1 MPYVY
6 VMETSAAVKV
16 GYSRDPQT
24 RLCNVRTS
32 CPLPISLFFTVSL
45 KGKSRARAVE
55 SKSHD
60 ILKSSGFHVHSEWF
74 SCSPSEAVSAIRA
87 AIDLVDNIEDA
98 RQEKSDITSRAIAA
112 AAADELKLI
121 AGAIKYLHPDDVWSA
136 VKRSG
141 LAYRTQYMNKKT
153 ILKSI
158 SVANNP
164 THKLSEYD
172 ALLLRYTGAQL
183 LDVISDYLEVK

>member
-1 MPYVY
+1 MMPYVY
-6 VMETSAAVKV
+6 VMETSA
-16 GYSRDPQT
+16 
-24 RLCNVRTS
+24 
-32 CPLPISLFFTVSL
+32 
-45 KGKSRARAVE
+45 
-55 SKSHD
+55 
-60 ILKSSGFHVHSEWF
+60 
-74 SCSPSEAVSAIRA
+74 
-87 AIDLVDNIEDA
+87 
-98 RQEKSDITSRAIAA
+98 
-112 AAADELKLI
+112 
-121 AGAIKYLHPDDVWSA
+121 A